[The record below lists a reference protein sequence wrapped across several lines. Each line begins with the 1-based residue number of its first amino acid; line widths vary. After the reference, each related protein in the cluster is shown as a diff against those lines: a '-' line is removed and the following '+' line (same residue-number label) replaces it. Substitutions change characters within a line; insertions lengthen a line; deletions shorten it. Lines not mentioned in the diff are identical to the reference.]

1 MLELNEKYKN
11 FRAGYITIIG
21 RPNSGKSTLMN
32 SLLREKIS
40 IVTEKPQTTRQNV
53 LGILSD
59 EGYQMVFT
67 DTPGLLTP
75 KYKLQEAMLNSA
87 VRAIK
92 EADLIFYLVEADGN
106 LKEKDVA
113 VFKQLELDP
122 KQVFLLINKIDLT
135 EKGALL
141 PLIQFYHTT
150 LQPSEIFPISALN
163 QVGLPELVQSVIARL
178 PLNPPFFPE
187 DELSTFPER
196 FFVAEI
202 IREKIFLNFEQEI
215 PYSTTVHIEEFKERE
230 NGKDYIRAAI
240 YIERAAQRKI
250 LIGKN
255 GSALKKIGQ
264 LARTEIEAFLQR
276 PVFLELYVGVREKW
290 RQNERLLKEF
300 GYLS

>member
-1 MLELNEKYKN
+1 M
-11 FRAGYITIIG
+11 TIIG

-32 SLLREKIS
+32 ALLREKIS
-40 IVTEKPQTTRQNV
+40 IVTAKPQTTRQNV
-53 LGILSD
+53 LGILTGAD
-59 EGYQMVFT
+59 YQMVFT

-75 KYKLQEAMLNSA
+75 KYKLQEAMLQSA
-87 VRAIK
+87 LRAIR
-92 EADLIFYLVEADGN
+92 EADLIFFLVEADGSY
-106 LKEKDVA
+106 KEKDLA

-122 KQVFLLINKIDLT
+122 GQVFLLINKIDLV
-135 EKGALL
+135 EKDATL
-141 PLIQFYHTT
+141 PLIQFYHNH
-150 LQPSEIFPISALN
+150 LQVSEIFPISALN
-163 QVGLPELVQSVIARL
+163 QTGLQEVVQSSVGRL

-202 IREKIFLNFEQEI
+202 IREKIFLHFEQEI

-230 NGKDYIRAAI
+230 QGKDYIRAAI
-240 YIERAAQRKI
+240 FIERAAQRKI

-255 GSALKKIGQ
+255 GQALKKIGQ

-276 PVFLELYVGVREKW
+276 PVFLELYVAVREKW